1 MYFLF
6 NIRNFFLLKNTL
18 KVALQY
24 LYNLFIL
31 FKTVYYFQLNLKL
44 KIDPKMCT
52 FKNMKKFGKPGII
65 KKKRVT
71 TLIGNIYYYN
81 KCTVKT
87 NTN

>member
-31 FKTVYYFQLNLKL
+31 CKTVYYFQLNLKL

-52 FKNMKKFGKPGII
+52 FKNMKKFGKLGII
-65 KKKRVT
+65 KKKKSDNPYWEH
-71 TLIGNIYYYN
+71 LLL
-81 KCTVKT
+81 
-87 NTN
+87 